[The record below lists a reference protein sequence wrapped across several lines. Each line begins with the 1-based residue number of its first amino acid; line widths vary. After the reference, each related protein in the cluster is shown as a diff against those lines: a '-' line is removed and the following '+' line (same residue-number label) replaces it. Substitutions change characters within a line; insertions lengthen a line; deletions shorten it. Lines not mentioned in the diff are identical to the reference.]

1 MSLEEI
7 YTWSGQIA
15 QVFGHLG
22 AWQVLN
28 LALYSLGMMGAR
40 HCSPS
45 RVSEQLGV
53 MGKPT
58 TVQRR
63 LERFVDNERIDLRL
77 CCQVWSGWVIG
88 QLVGGWAILLVDETH
103 LGQWLSVMVV
113 GLAYGGCCIPLAWR
127 CYHPHAWPLKQVD
140 LMSLPSS
147 CRFSTSSVFSSAT
160 ALAPL
165 ASRFRI
171 RSLSSWSSLVT
182 ESRNSYSRATMR
194 SVRGG
199 STPMTTLSGA
209 SGGLSYEPGAI
220 SRYCSPSTPE
230 VFTKNSASWRIVSLT
245 RACTQTFTR
254 T

>member
-63 LERFVDNERIDLRL
+63 LARFVENERIDLRL
-77 CCQVWSGWVIG
+77 CCQVWSGWPTGV
-88 QLVGGWAILLVDETH
+88 A
-103 LGQWLSVMVV
+103 
-113 GLAYGGCCIPLAWR
+113 A
-127 CYHPHAWPLKQVD
+127 
-140 LMSLPSS
+140 
-147 CRFSTSSVFSSAT
+147 
-160 ALAPL
+160 
-165 ASRFRI
+165 FR
-171 RSLSSWSSLVT
+171 W
-182 ESRNSYSRATMR
+182 
-194 SVRGG
+194 
-199 STPMTTLSGA
+199 
-209 SGGLSYEPGAI
+209 PGAAI
-220 SRYCSPSTPE
+220 IPTPGRSNRW
-230 VFTKNSASWRIVSLT
+230 T
-245 RACTQTFTR
+245 
-254 T
+254 